1 VCRILV
7 VDDEVLVAYDV
18 AQIVE
23 DLGATVIGPAHDLER
38 GLALADTETIDLAL
52 LDVNLGTHLS
62 TPIAER
68 LRDRGIPF
76 VVISGYNRGHIPAV
90 LAGAELLRKPC
101 TPEAIRRVLTA
112 MRRAKSA

>member
-1 VCRILV
+1 VWRILV

-38 GLALADTETIDLAL
+38 GLRLAEREPIDFAL
-52 LDVNLGTHLS
+52 LDVNLGRQMS

-68 LRDRGIPF
+68 LRARGIPF
-76 VVISGYNRGHIPAV
+76 ALVSGYTRAHIPAALSGEV
-90 LAGAELLRKPC
+90 LLKKPC
-101 TPEAIRRVLTA
+101 TPETIRSAIHAALPTKA
-112 MRRAKSA
+112 